1 MGATRALDFCSNV
14 SSNLIMRWD
23 GQGVSVDD
31 GALPGLQR
39 IGFVRSV
46 HTPQFEGITFHEV
59 LCKSALNKVPAPS
72 MLPFQYTVNG
82 YRGCSHA
89 CRYCF
94 ARPTHEYLDMD
105 CGTDFDSQVVVK
117 TNVADV
123 LRRELH
129 RTSWRRET
137 VALGTNTDPYQR
149 AEGRY
154 ALMPGIID
162 ALADSATPFSI
173 LTKGTLLRRDLP
185 LIADAA
191 KRVHVGVEVS
201 LAVGDPSVHRDVEP
215 GTPTPQARLG
225 LINAIREA
233 GLDCHVM
240 VAPVLP
246 GLTDSIEHLDGLL
259 AQIAAAGATG
269 VTVFGLHLRG
279 STRGWFMSWLARSHP
294 ELVGHYRHLYR
305 RGAYLPGD
313 YRDALRDKVTPL
325 IEKHGL
331 ASDRRS
337 FRATGAPAAL
347 TAEVVQPTLF

>member
-1 MGATRALDFCSNV
+1 
-14 SSNLIMRWD
+14 MRWD

-46 HTPQFEGITFHEV
+46 RTPQFEGITFHEV
-59 LCKSALNKVPAPS
+59 LCKSALNKVPNAS
-72 MLPFQYTVNG
+72 MLPFRYTVNG

-94 ARPTHEYLDMD
+94 ARPTHEYLDMN

-117 TNVADV
+117 TNVVEV

-129 RTSWRRET
+129 RKSWQRET

-154 ALMPGIID
+154 ALMPGIIE
-162 ALADSATPFSI
+162 ALADSGTPFSI

-191 KRVHVGVEVS
+191 KRVDVSVAVS
-201 LAVGDPSVHRDVEP
+201 LAVGDPALHRDVEP

-225 LINAIREA
+225 LITAIRDA

-246 GLTDSIEHLDGLL
+246 KLTDTVEHLDNLL
-259 AQIAAAGATG
+259 NQIAAAGATG
-269 VTVFGLHLRG
+269 ATVFGLHLRG

-294 ELVGHYRHLYR
+294 ELVADYRQLYR
-305 RGAYLPGD
+305 RGAYLPAD
-313 YRDALRDKVTPL
+313 YRDTLRDRATPL
-325 IEKHGL
+325 INKHGL
-331 ASDRRS
+331 APGRRS
-337 FRATGAPAAL
+337 FRTTEASAAL
-347 TAEVVQPTLF
+347 AADVAQPTLF